1 MWPLECFLGVRNS
14 MIKPPLPDV
23 SGLTH
28 ARLLFGPGEPLFRRL
43 LDNLPAGAYL
53 CDPEGLI
60 TYFNQRAVELWGR
73 EPQLH
78 DPQDRFCG
86 SFRLYLPDGTPIIH
100 EHCWMALAIR
110 NQRAY
115 NGEEIIIERPDG
127 SRITALAHA
136 NPVYDDNGALL
147 GAMNVLVDIT
157 EQKRAEQV
165 LLQSKEELERR
176 VAERTVA
183 LAASAAALKRE
194 VEERKRAQARLQQLN
209 RRILQAE
216 EEERKIISSE
226 LHESVGQ
233 MVTALLIELSVLRDS
248 ASAVD
253 KKLLDA
259 INTLNELTTHIH
271 DDVRFVSHL
280 LRPPA
285 LEVIGLEAALYTL
298 CQDVTRYTGKEI
310 VYHSAGLPALPEQ
323 QTLALYRFVQ
333 EALNNAV
340 HHAAARTITVRVGK
354 EGGLVCVTVAD
365 DGAGFVPP
373 VELPFN
379 SSRGVGLARI
389 CEQLQ
394 MAGIDLEIV
403 STPGAGS
410 RLAASYAV

>member
-1 MWPLECFLGVRNS
+1 MVE
-14 MIKPPLPDV
+14 PPLPEIT
-23 SGLTH
+23 GLAE
-28 ARLLFGPGEPLFRRL
+28 ARLLFGPGESLFRRL

-73 EPQLH
+73 EPKLYN
-78 DPQDRFCG
+78 PQDRFCG
-86 SFRLYLPDGTPIIH
+86 SFKLFLPDGTPIIH

-136 NPVYDDNGALL
+136 SPVHDDNGALL
-147 GAMNVLVDIT
+147 GAMNVLVDIS
-157 EQKRAEQV
+157 EQKRAAQV

-176 VAERTVA
+176 VAERTAA
-183 LAASAAALKRE
+183 LAAGAAALKRE

-209 RRILQAE
+209 RRIMQAE
-216 EEERKIISSE
+216 EDERKMISSE

-233 MVTALLIELSVLRDS
+233 MVTALLIELSVLRNS
-248 ASAVD
+248 ASVVD
-253 KKLLDA
+253 KKLLEA
-259 INTLNELTTHIH
+259 INSLNELTTHIH

-298 CQDVTRYTGKEI
+298 CQEMTRYTGKGII
-310 VYHSAGLPALPEQ
+310 VYHSVGLPSLPEQ

-340 HHAAARTITVRVGK
+340 HHAAAQTITVHLDK
-354 EGGLVCVTVAD
+354 EDRLVCVTVED

-373 VELPFN
+373 AEFPTN
-379 SSRGVGLARI
+379 SSRGVGLARMR
-389 CEQLQ
+389 EQLQ
-394 MAGIDLEIV
+394 MAGIDLEIT
-403 STPGAGS
+403 SAPGAGS
-410 RLAASYAV
+410 RLAASYAL